1 MPDLTLDH
9 PAVEAASK
17 AWGDSAP
24 TTTAMWA
31 GMSKHRRDLV
41 RARMA
46 EALKDA
52 LPHLTADDLRD
63 TPAGQAL
70 IAEAKREVAYGL
82 ECIATG
88 HDWTGDEE
96 AARCCRATAK
106 ALLHAFPKE
115 GNR

>member
-1 MPDLTLDH
+1 MTDH
-9 PAVEAASK
+9 PLTETAAAELWDAHAPAYLGQWHSMSDSRRAHAVSLLRAGFNAARE
-17 AWGDSAP
+17 
-24 TTTAMWA
+24 
-31 GMSKHRRDLV
+31 HY
-41 RARMA
+41 
-46 EALKDA
+46 
-52 LPHLTADDLRD
+52 TADDMRD

-70 IAEAKREVAYGL
+70 MAEAKREVAYGL

-88 HDWTGDEE
+88 HDWTGNEE

>member
-1 MPDLTLDH
+1 MIDRNH
-9 PAVEAASK
+9 PAVDAAER
-17 AWGDSAP
+17 AATRWMEDRELETDLDG
-24 TTTAMWA
+24 TVYMLTAA
-31 GMSKHRRDLV
+31 I
-41 RARMA
+41 
-46 EALKDA
+46 
-52 LPHLTADDLRD
+52 PHLTADDLRG

-88 HDWTGDEE
+88 HDWTGNEE